1 MIVGKPFTDEWLGF
15 AFKKG
20 DTKTQKLFND
30 GLAKVKSSGK
40 LDELQKKWLQ

>member
-1 MIVGKPFTDEWLGF
+1 VARI

-20 DTKTQKLFND
+20 DAKTLKLFND

-40 LDELQKKWLQ
+40 LDELITKWLK